1 MTEDVECWILQN
13 SWGPSA
19 GTEGFYFIHTDLD
32 CDIGIISGGQ
42 ALIPLIDVAKEKD
55 TEDAASGAG
64 HLTYILVT
72 VMIPYL
78 LVLTLV

>member
-1 MTEDVECWILQN
+1 MTEDAECWILQN

-19 GTEGFYFIHTDLD
+19 GTEGFFFIHTDLD

-55 TEDAASGAG
+55 TENASGAD
-64 HLTYILVT
+64 HLTCFLFT

-78 LVLTLV
+78 LVLILV